1 MSLTR
6 RMQIL
11 YLHEQR
17 MPMDTAIKVAFAT
30 TDMLHVNQHFGSA
43 KLFAIYAVDLERTEL
58 IEAAQFGD
66 LAQDGND
73 DCKDAGGRALHGASA
88 EGKLAEKIHLLN
100 GCTAVYCQAIGAS
113 AIKQIVAQGI
123 QPIKVHEGSAIAD
136 LLTDLQNEM
145 KSGPSAW
152 LAKAI
157 SQHKGPDPDR
167 FNAMA
172 EEGWD
177 E

>member
-1 MSLTR
+1 M
-6 RMQIL
+6 
-11 YLHEQR
+11 
-17 MPMDTAIKVAFAT
+17 V
-30 TDMLHVNQHFGSA
+30 HVNQHFGSA
-43 KLFAIYAVDLERTEL
+43 RSFALYAVDPERTEL
-58 IEAAQFGD
+58 LEAAQFGE
-66 LAQDGND
+66 LSQDGNED
-73 DCKDAGGRALHGASA
+73 
-88 EGKLAEKIHLLN
+88 KLSVKIQLLD
-100 GCTAVYCQAIGAS
+100 GCAAVYCQAIGAS

-123 QPIKVHEGSAIAD
+123 QPIKVHEGSTIKDLLAD
-136 LLTDLQNEM
+136 LQAEM

-157 SQHKGPDPDR
+157 NQSKGPDPER

>member
-6 RMQIL
+6 RMQIVH
-11 YLHEQR
+11 LHDQR
-17 MPMDTAIKVAFAT
+17 IPMDTAIKVAFAT
-30 TDMLHVNQHFGSA
+30 TDMVHVNQHFGSA
-43 KLFAIYAVDLERTEL
+43 KSFALYAVDPERSEL
-58 IEAAQFGD
+58 LEAAQFGE
-66 LAQDGND
+66 LSQDGNED
-73 DCKDAGGRALHGASA
+73 
-88 EGKLAEKIHLLN
+88 KLSVKIQLLD
-100 GCTAVYCQAIGAS
+100 GCAAVYCQAIGAS

-123 QPIKVHEGSAIAD
+123 QPIKVHEGSTIKDLLAD
-136 LLTDLQNEM
+136 LQAEM

-157 SQHKGPDPDR
+157 NQSKGPDPER